1 MSDLITPV
9 SDVLESQRIVV
20 AEGQQRTLAAR
31 QSADDL
37 VDRVQDDAAALAIR
51 LAQLRGQDEVL
62 GHVKEALT
70 ASDQQ
75 TAIRNTAILARLDEL
90 ALQEKSAALSAS
102 ERQAIQTESDMLRVA
117 LDRLANSGAGQ
128 PSTQVAANEGAGAP
142 APVDEAQAAPVSQAA
157 TDAAV
162 RETDLILQES
172 NVSGSL
178 ILGQTDRSVHAQ
190 ANQDTQEALKLLDED

>member
-9 SDVLESQRIVV
+9 SDVLESQRIVA

-142 APVDEAQAAPVSQAA
+142 APVEAQAAPVSQAA